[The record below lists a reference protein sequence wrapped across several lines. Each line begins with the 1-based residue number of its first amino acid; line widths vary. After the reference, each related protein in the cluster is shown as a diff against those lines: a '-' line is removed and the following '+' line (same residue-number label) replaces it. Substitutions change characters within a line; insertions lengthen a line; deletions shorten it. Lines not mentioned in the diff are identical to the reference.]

1 MTDSPDQAIFGL
13 LPRLEGRRRSFVT
26 SSIVNMAMLGLFV
39 LAGMSAPKVMDRH
52 YEETQLI
59 APIPPPPMKIRQPRP
74 SAPPKRMLEPKPVHM
89 EAKLTAPP
97 LPHIRPQIAHTP
109 QPRPALAA
117 AMPAQNKLVHPSMAP
132 VHLGDTF
139 GVTPN
144 PNAVRPATV
153 AALGNPYGGLQGEA
167 VAPHG
172 VVKSTGIG
180 DSTRAGAGGG
190 GGGGGGLG
198 GRVASVG
205 MPGYAPVSAAPVH
218 ASTEPQSTS
227 VEVLSK
233 PPVQYP
239 AEARQLRIEGDV
251 VLSVTFLANGQV
263 LVQGVIH
270 GLGHGLDQEAIRVA
284 QQIRFRPATVNG
296 RPVDVTTHVTIAFQ
310 LA

>member
-1 MTDSPDQAIFGL
+1 MTDSPDHAIFGL
-13 LPRLEGRRRSFVT
+13 LPQPEGRRRSFVT
-26 SSIVNMAMLGLFV
+26 SSILNLTLLSVCIF
-39 LAGMSAPKVMDRH
+39 AGMSAPKVMERH

-59 APIPPPPMKIRQPRP
+59 APTLPPPIKIRQPRP
-74 SAPPKRMLEPKPVHM
+74 PVHPKPMPERRPIRM

-97 LPHIRPQIAHTP
+97 MPHFRPNMALT
-109 QPRPALAA
+109 PRPLPSLAA
-117 AMPAQNKLVHPSMAP
+117 AMPAQNKLVHPSVAP
-132 VHLGDTF
+132 VHLGETF

-153 AALGNPYGGLQGEA
+153 AALGNPYGGMQGPA

-172 VVKSTGIG
+172 VVKSAGIG
-180 DSTRAGAGGG
+180 DSTRAGSGGG
-190 GGGGGGLG
+190 GGGGYGGK
-198 GRVASVG
+198 VASVG
-205 MPGYAPVSAAPVH
+205 IPGYAPVSSAPVY
-218 ASTEPQSTS
+218 ASTERQTTS

-239 AEARQLRIEGDV
+239 PEARQLHIEGNV

-263 LVQGVIH
+263 LVHGVVH

-284 QQIRFRPATVNG
+284 QQIRFRPATENG
-296 RPVDVTTHVTIAFQ
+296 RPVDVTTRVTIAFQ